1 MALSVRIGEMKRIA
15 ITLLVAALA
24 PQGNL
29 HAQDFPNLRRQMVQ
43 EQIRAKGIVEARIL
57 NAFTQVARHLFVN
70 PSLRSRAY
78 EDKELPIDEGQTV
91 NRPYTVA
98 IMTSIIAP
106 DFNKK
111 VLEIGTGS
119 GYQAAIL
126 AELVKEVYTIE
137 IKARLSEQAKRLTR
151 SLGYRNIHF
160 RTGDGYLGWEQHA
173 PYDGIIVTCSPDHI
187 PPPLIRQLA
196 VGGRMV
202 IPVSFSQ
209 KVQELI
215 LIEKTESGRLKR
227 TNLIPVQFVPLIRR
241 NHAN

>member
-1 MALSVRIGEMKRIA
+1 M
-15 ITLLVAALA
+15 LVCLTV
-24 PQGNL
+24 PGML
-29 HAQDFPNLRRQMVQ
+29 HSDLFPKLRRQMVQ
-43 EQIRAKGIVEARIL
+43 QQIRAKGIVETRIL
-57 NAFTQVARHLFVN
+57 NAFSQVARHLFVS
-70 PSLRSRAY
+70 PSLRNQAY
-78 EDKELPIDEGQTV
+78 ADKELPIDEGQTV

-126 AELVKEVYTIE
+126 AELVREVYTIE
-137 IKARLSEQAKRLTR
+137 IKGKLSDKAKRLTR

-160 RTGDGYLGWEQHA
+160 RIGDGYLGWAQHA
-173 PYDGIIVTCSPDHI
+173 PYDGIIVTCAPDHI

-241 NHAN
+241 HNEQ